1 MKKIFGQIKIFMLP
15 FTVVDSEA
23 LNPFPVFSLCS
34 VPIISLREAI
44 YMQDTHSSKSSFA
57 VNTGES

>member
-1 MKKIFGQIKIFMLP
+1 MLP